1 MAHVDEPVT
10 DEFLAKIEALF
21 QLAGGYAE
29 VGEQLAYVPQPRQYA
44 VTMYSILAM
53 RQAIDQFWQ
62 EHLTVP
68 RGVSATAAELP
79 LVVQARNWHYVP
91 VFTVSS
97 VVCGLWGAET
107 SDDLLTLVLD
117 HINAQNVQFKRD
129 YLPRGYLESDPAAV
143 SSLKSFVRRKL
154 RHCWGRVRDLLLS
167 AIQPGTGGNVTHPVP
182 SVSALIADMRA
193 ALIPPNANQPEA
205 EAGNDR
211 ANQSHLKARIAYL
224 QVQTVAQARAANTV
238 QRGFYQL
245 VLRYDHATF
254 GQQYFAD
261 MDPESI
267 KLPMEEEVQERMRE
281 NAAKDKPA
289 KQEALNG

>member
-1 MAHVDEPVT
+1 
-10 DEFLAKIEALF
+10 
-21 QLAGGYAE
+21 
-29 VGEQLAYVPQPRQYA
+29 
-44 VTMYSILAM
+44 MYSILAM

-91 VFTVSS
+91 VFTNLRS
-97 VVCGLWGAET
+97 
-107 SDDLLTLVLD
+107 LLTLVLD

-193 ALIPPNANQPEA
+193 ALIPPNAIQPEA

-224 QVQTVAQARAANTV
+224 QVQTVAQARAANTFLST
-238 QRGFYQL
+238 G
-245 VLRYDHATF
+245 
-254 GQQYFAD
+254 
-261 MDPESI
+261 PE
-267 KLPMEEEVQERMRE
+267 LPMEEEVQERMRE